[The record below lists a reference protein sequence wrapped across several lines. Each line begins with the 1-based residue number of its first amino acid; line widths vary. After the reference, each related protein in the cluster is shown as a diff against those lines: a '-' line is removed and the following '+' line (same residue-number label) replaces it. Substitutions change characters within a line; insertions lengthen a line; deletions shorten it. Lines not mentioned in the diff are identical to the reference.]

1 MRVFSVAIGLGLLL
15 SIWVPSHSYAAGM
28 TREQAGKECRREL
41 GRGGRGDRGGSR
53 MAGIIQSCIRDK
65 MSKRR

>member
-15 SIWVPSHSYAAGM
+15 SIWVPSDSYAAGM

-53 MAGIIQSCIRDK
+53 MAGIIQSCIQEK
-65 MSKRR
+65 MQGKK

>member
-1 MRVFSVAIGLGLLL
+1 MRVFSITIGLALLL
-15 SIWVPSHSYAAGM
+15 SVWIPSLSYAAGM

-41 GRGGRGDRGGSR
+41 RPGLGDKGGSR

-65 MSKRR
+65 MSKGK

>member
-1 MRVFSVAIGLGLLL
+1 
-15 SIWVPSHSYAAGM
+15 M

-53 MAGIIQSCIRDK
+53 MAGIIQSCIQEK
-65 MSKRR
+65 MQGKK

>member
-1 MRVFSVAIGLGLLL
+1 MRVFSITIGLALLL
-15 SIWVPSHSYAAGM
+15 SVWIPSLSYAAGM

-41 GRGGRGDRGGSR
+41 RPGLGDRGGSR

-65 MSKRR
+65 MSKGK

>member
-1 MRVFSVAIGLGLLL
+1 MRVFSVTIGLALLL
-15 SIWVPSHSYAAGM
+15 SAWVPSLSYAAGM

-53 MAGIIQSCIRDK
+53 MAGIIQSCIQEK
-65 MSKRR
+65 MQGKR